1 MYQDI
6 TQLHEEVLEFLLEKR
21 QEIPDLRFTIR
32 DDNTF
37 FLSRKRDYLYF
48 SLWNCLNFNI
58 TFYDRLFIAI
68 RISKNGDLSLALQK
82 DKTAL
87 LDRFMDD
94 IIDKIGKEEFV
105 QENPVIYVK
114 KYGNWRDALNIF
126 LTTHKKMIDEYLT
139 ELLKFFKTEKFE
151 NKIGFISERFEKDL
165 PNLIKQIEKYKQDK
179 LNSQTYLPANEDI
192 RLSYVNLTN
201 IGHFEN
207 ISLDLSKQVTV
218 LIGENGSGKST
229 VLRAIALGITGTDFF
244 DLDKDLQRE
253 KSEIFN
259 GFLRINDYKKG
270 VPNYS
275 QEGNIILS
283 VNDKDLTL
291 NLTTSKLR
299 TTIVEIEELKTNRET
314 ILHEGK
320 FLKTL
325 VLGFSQSEVK
335 GNKNFSVK
343 EETKP
348 SVLDLFPLIS
358 NAGKDGMND
367 LIEWIY
373 YYVHDRENTEPVD
386 KLFAIFSKIVADNSD
401 NEAVTLKR
409 PYKTEGVI
417 GSPSGKKE
425 IIVCTPDMPDGI
437 NLSLVSQGY
446 KNIFRWVSGI
456 LMKVYNYQQN
466 FFPEKTLAEISG
478 IVLID
483 EIDTYLHPK
492 WQRNI
497 LKVLVEE
504 FPKLQFVVTTHSMAV
519 ISSLQ
524 DKNDYLVYK
533 AVKFNND
540 IFFSEINPL
549 ELNPYGADFNEI
561 AEEFMEIS
569 YREPIIQTELDNLA
583 SLIAEKNIE
592 KATEIVNKLNK
603 LINPNN
609 AEFMKLKSRLEAK
622 KLLVK

>member
-6 TQLHEEVLEFLLEKR
+6 TQLHEEVFEFLMEKR
-21 QEIPDLRFTIR
+21 ETMPD
-32 DDNTF
+32 
-37 FLSRKRDYLYF
+37 LYF
-48 SLWNCLNFNI
+48 SLNTNPVDLENGFLFRNIVPKKETEVEFSFWESSICYFTINLKTQYLQI
-58 TFYDRLFIAI
+58 TFKIPMAGQVEVLNKRLYNSLIP
-68 RISKNGDLSLALQK
+68 ISENNSIYIKSYKHWRKGFEFFFENDFK
-82 DKTAL
+82 
-87 LDRFMDD
+87 
-94 IIDKIGKEEFV
+94 IID
-105 QENPVIYVK
+105 
-114 KYGNWRDALNIF
+114 DF
-126 LTTHKKMIDEYLT
+126 LKSIVRRLT
-139 ELLKFFKTEKFE
+139 QQYFELPF
-151 NKIGFISERFEKDL
+151 
-165 PNLIKQIEKYKQDK
+165 KQIEFYGFYKKSQEKNILKKLK
-179 LNSQTYLPANEDI
+179 LNPLLKLDKIILE
-192 RLSYVNLTN
+192 N

-229 VLRAIALGITGTDFF
+229 ILRAIALGITGTDFF

-253 KSEIFN
+253 KENLFN
-259 GFLRINDYKKG
+259 SFLKINDYKKG
-270 VPNYS
+270 IPNYS
-275 QEGNIILS
+275 EEGNIILS

-299 TTIVEIEELKTNRET
+299 ATIVEIEELKTNREI

-320 FLKTL
+320 YIKTL
-325 VLGFSQSEVK
+325 VLGFSQSEAK

-367 LIEWIY
+367 LVEWIY

-417 GSPSGKKE
+417 GSPSGKKD

-456 LMKVYNYQQN
+456 LIKVYEYQQH

-504 FPKLQFVVTTHSMAV
+504 FPKLQFVVTTHSDEV
-519 ISSLQ
+519 LRNWEVT
-524 DKNDYLVYK
+524 DT
-533 AVKFNND
+533 FN
-540 IFFSEINPL
+540 FSEISIYLIKDALAFIPSTNPIGRDANSVKKEVMGLSASKNELAIQQIANQIL
-549 ELNPYGADFNEI
+549 EALTKKDFDLLENKKQELLKHTTLDH
-561 AEEFMEIS
+561 
-569 YREPIIQTELDNLA
+569 PIWIRINTL
-583 SLIAEKNIE
+583 
-592 KATEIVNKLNK
+592 LNK
-603 LINPNN
+603 I
-609 AEFMKLKSRLEAK
+609 AI
-622 KLLVK
+622 